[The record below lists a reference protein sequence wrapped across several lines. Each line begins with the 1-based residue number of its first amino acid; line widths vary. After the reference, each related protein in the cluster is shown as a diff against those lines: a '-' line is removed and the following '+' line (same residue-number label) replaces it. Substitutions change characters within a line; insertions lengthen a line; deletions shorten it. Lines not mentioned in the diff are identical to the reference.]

1 MFVQLAD
8 LIIQG
13 ISLGGYPALSF
24 LMVLESMIFPIPSEL
39 VMPFAGFLTVDGSMS
54 MWAVIVV
61 STLGSL
67 VGSLISYW
75 IGLFGGRRFI
85 NRFGKY
91 FLLDQEHLEWTEK
104 FFKKHGSK
112 TIFISRFI
120 PVVRHLISIPAGMG
134 KMGLK
139 KFMFYTIAGAGIWNA
154 FLAYV
159 GVWLE
164 GNWTVIHD
172 YSFYIDVVVIIIL
185 AAFIIYYIY
194 RLIKKRKR

>member
-1 MFVQLAD
+1 MFVQLAE

-13 ISLGGYPALSF
+13 ISLGGYPVLF
-24 LMVLESMIFPIPSEL
+24 ILMVLESMIFPIPSEL
-39 VMPFAGFLTVDGSMS
+39 VMPFAGFLTGNGAMS
-54 MWAVIVV
+54 MWLIILV
-61 STLGSL
+61 STFGSL
-67 VGSLISYW
+67 VGSIISYW
-75 IGLFGGRRFI
+75 LGLFGGRKFI

-134 KMGLK
+134 KMDLK
-139 KFMFYTIAGAGIWNA
+139 KFAIYTVIGAGLWNA

-159 GVWLE
+159 GVWLKS
-164 GNWTVIHD
+164 NWTVIHD
-172 YSFYIDVVVIIIL
+172 YSFYIDVVVVAIL
-185 AAFIIYYIY
+185 VIFLTYYIY
-194 RLIKKRKR
+194 RLIKKKR